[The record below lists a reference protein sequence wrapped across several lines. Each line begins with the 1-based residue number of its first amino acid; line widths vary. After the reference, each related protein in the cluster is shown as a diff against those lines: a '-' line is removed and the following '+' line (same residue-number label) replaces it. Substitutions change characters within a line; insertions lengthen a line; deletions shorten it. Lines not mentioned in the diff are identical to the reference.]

1 MIAILNSELRMR
13 GIVNRV
19 IEANYKE
26 TLAGE
31 KEINF
36 TAIIDDKILGLVND
50 NTIFALNDDYFD
62 TSFLLYSLEEGLYT
76 IEVEAE
82 HVSYRLN
89 KEQYHIG
96 KFVAA
101 GTPTEVLNMILE
113 GTEFSVGTVEFSEPM
128 IFTHIQKTSRRKILI
143 DFVNQLGGDILFD
156 KFKVNI
162 LSHRGSSAVKSV
174 LPDRDIQKI
183 SKTVDKYSLDE
194 NSNPTITYI
203 CEPVANPKKTYELGD
218 EILVANKLLNITQ
231 PFRIISMSVNPYDQ
245 STLKLT
251 FGKQAKGLDKSIRD
265 LESATSE
272 KSGVGAKSAG
282 EHAEIFND
290 YERNVAGGIYS
301 HASGRNSKAIGDH
314 SIASGHDATATG
326 TGSVAI
332 GSAYSKT
339 WEPNVASSPGPVASG
354 NYAIAL
360 GVNTKSEGVSSVAI
374 GGEASDN
381 INRATVASGDYSVAI
396 GGTQAK
402 ATGYRSVAIGG
413 YNPTASGDYS
423 TAIGSANRAM
433 GPQSV
438 AIGYGNKCRNNDSY
452 AVGYDNDNNSYFGF
466 VAGYNNIINGGST
479 NMALGYNC
487 KSLNGSAMACF
498 MAGYRNEINSGGVG
512 NTAVGYKNEIT
523 GGMSSLV
530 SGYGNVIS
538 QQHSAILGGMNNN
551 IHSQSSGILGG
562 SDNEI
567 TGNSS
572 YKSIIGGYK
581 NKVNRHASSIIG
593 GDNNTNKGIAS
604 AIISGRDN
612 EISSFMSD
620 GSSPQEL
627 SAYDSSIIGGCDNK
641 FIEATNQYGS
651 PRTNNTSSII
661 GGSGNRVGVK
671 SGEGSVILGG
681 INNKIG
687 GSYNTVTGNNSISYS
702 DNQFVMGKFNIQDDE
717 SQYALIVGGGTSDE
731 RKNILT
737 LDWDGNLDISGDI
750 TGSVNGKSP
759 YVSEDDTWMVYDD
772 ETKEWIDSGI
782 IARGTDGKS
791 AYESALDNGFEG
803 TVEEWLDSLKGSN
816 GEDGKTAYEV
826 AIQNGFVGDENDWL
840 ESLKGPKGDIGSS
853 GKTAYEV
860 AVQNGFTGT
869 ETEWLESLKG
879 PKGDKGDDGAG
890 TVVVD
895 NLTSTSTTS
904 ALSANQG
911 RLLDV
916 NKVDKVTGK
925 SLSTN
930 DLTNLLKSNYD
941 TAHANSH
948 THTNKT
954 VLDATTA
961 SYTTTLNAKLAGI
974 AAGAQVNQNA
984 FARVAVGSTTLVAD
998 SVSDTLNIVGG
1009 SNVTVTG
1016 TASSDT
1022 MTISATDTTYSNAT
1036 TLTAGLMSATDKS
1049 VVDDWNTKKSRF
1061 LNGTNT
1067 NAVRL
1072 NTSSNSANGSHSV
1085 AGGYDTR
1092 ASGNYSTAFGFGCSA
1107 ALYGFAVGNACKAQ
1121 TNTGAVAMG
1130 DQNIASGR
1138 GACAVGSST
1147 TASGSQSFTANNYT
1161 SATASYSSAFGNR
1174 TTAGVTGGF
1183 AIGSYSNA
1191 NGLYAFAAGHRTEA
1205 WQYQTVLGKFNA
1217 TAYGPTITSSTSG
1230 NPLVIGKGTS
1240 TSARANCFRIET
1252 NGAVYATGN
1261 FNSSGA
1267 DYAEYFE
1274 WLDGN
1279 PEDEDRRGL
1288 FVTLDGEKVCIAN
1301 AGDDYILGVI
1311 SANASVIGD
1320 SHEDQWNGMYMC
1332 DVYGSPILEW
1342 VEEPAVIDDDGN
1354 VIQESYMTQTQK
1366 LNPDYDHTKSYT
1378 PRSQRKEWAVVGL
1391 MGKLIV
1397 RDDGTCQVNSY
1408 CSVSDG
1414 GIATSSDTGYRVLS
1428 RIDGT
1433 HIKILMK

>member
-89 KEQYHIG
+89 KESYHVG

-339 WEPNVASSPGPVASG
+339 WEPNVASSPGPLASG
-354 NYAIAL
+354 DYAIAL
-360 GVNTKSEGVSSVAI
+360 GVNTKSEGLSSVAI

-381 INRATVASGDYSVAI
+381 INRATVASGRYSVAI
-396 GGTQAK
+396 GGVQAK
-402 ATGYRSVAIGG
+402 ATGDYSVAIGG
-413 YNPTASGDYS
+413 YNPVASGDHS
-423 TAIGSANRAM
+423 IAIGPGNQAI
-433 GPQSV
+433 GLQSV
-438 AIGYGNKCRNNDSY
+438 AIGYGNKCRNRDSY
-452 AVGYDNDNNSYFGF
+452 ALGYDNDNNSYQGF
-466 VAGYNNIINGGST
+466 TAGYNNVIEGGST
-479 NMALGYNC
+479 NMVLGYNC
-487 KSLNGSAMACF
+487 KSLSTGAMACF
-498 MAGYRNEINSGGVG
+498 MAGYRNEINSGGVA
-512 NTAVGYKNEIT
+512 NTALGYMNEIT
-523 GGMSSLV
+523 GGMSSLI
-530 SGYGNVIS
+530 SGYYNKIS
-538 QQHSAILGGMNNN
+538 QQHSAILGGNLCE
-551 IHSQSSGILGG
+551 ITSQSSGILAGYK
-562 SDNEI
+562 NKI
-567 TGNSS
+567 TGSSS
-572 YKSIIGGYK
+572 YKSIVGGSK
-581 NKVNRHASSIIG
+581 NQVSGDASSIIG
-593 GDNNTNKGIAS
+593 GYDNVNEGNYSTILNGTNNHIGT
-604 AIISGRDN
+604 
-612 EISSFMSD
+612 
-620 GSSPQEL
+620 QEL
-627 SAYDSSIIGGCDNK
+627 SAIHSSSIIGGEYNDV
-641 FIEATNQYGS
+641 TN
-651 PRTNNTSSII
+651 
-661 GGSGNRVGVK
+661 
-671 SGEGSVILGG
+671 
-681 INNKIG
+681 
-687 GSYNTVTGNNSISYS
+687 SYSTAMGRNSIASGY
-702 DNQFVMGKFNIQDDE
+702 NQFVMGKFNIQDDE

-1049 VVDDWNTKKSRF
+1049 VVDDWNTKRSRF
-1061 LNGTNT
+1061 LNGTST

-1138 GACAVGSST
+1138 GACAVGSLT

-1191 NGLYAFAAGHRTEA
+1191 NGLYAFAAGHQTEA

-1217 TAYGPTITSSTSG
+1217 TANGQTITSSTSG

-1261 FNSSGA
+1261 FNSTGA